1 MQSKTEK
8 NAEKIHTEWEPWEK
22 KNYYYI
28 INIYF
33 CCEKLLALV

>member
-22 KNYYYI
+22 KI
-28 INIYF
+28 ITISLIFISAVKNF
-33 CCEKLLALV
+33 SH

>member
-22 KNYYYI
+22 KLFLSLIFISAVKN
-28 INIYF
+28 F
-33 CCEKLLALV
+33 SH